1 VSGAVPTVVQ
11 AFARQLG
18 GPERPV
24 RVVQTHISIILLA
37 GADAYKFKKP
47 LQLDFLDFST
57 LAARRHF
64 CEEEL
69 RLNQRTA
76 PAIYLAV
83 LPVLGPVEAPRLG
96 RPECAEDADAALE
109 WVLHM
114 RRFDEHQV
122 LDELEARGACNA
134 GLIDPLAGCI
144 ARFHQGLLAEPRCT
158 PPLPLGR
165 PEGVRHW
172 AQDNFQSLRTLA
184 DAPWQP
190 EVAALAGW
198 TEQRY
203 AELLPLMRERHA
215 SGWVRECHGD
225 LHLGNLALIDGLPV
239 AFDAIEFN
247 AELRWIDVI
256 SDLAF
261 PVMDLLVR
269 GRDRWAWRLLNG
281 WLEQTGDFSGVA
293 LLPWYMVY
301 RALVRAKIALIQ
313 AGQEPAEQQATL
325 LARARAHLDLALRLS
340 AVPAP
345 RLVVVC
351 GLSGSG
357 KSTVAQTVAE
367 QLGAVRLRSD
377 VERKRLLGLT
387 PLQRPVGDAA
397 AGNTADAGVPAELLY
412 SAQATERTYARL
424 LNLAQGLLSAGV
436 SVVVDAACLREHE
449 RRTLLDLAAPLRV
462 PALLLRC
469 TAPAEVL
476 RQRVA
481 DRQQRND
488 DASDAGPA
496 VLERQLAFEE
506 ALSAPELAQAWV
518 LDTDMDRAALDAAVV
533 AGLQRWVA
541 G

>member
-1 VSGAVPTVVQ
+1 
-11 AFARQLG
+11 
-18 GPERPV
+18 
-24 RVVQTHISIILLA
+24 
-37 GADAYKFKKP
+37 
-47 LQLDFLDFST
+47 
-57 LAARRHF
+57 
-64 CEEEL
+64 
-69 RLNQRTA
+69 
-76 PAIYLAV
+76 
-83 LPVLGPVEAPRLG
+83 
-96 RPECAEDADAALE
+96 
-109 WVLHM
+109 
-114 RRFDEHQV
+114 
-122 LDELEARGACNA
+122 
-134 GLIDPLAGCI
+134 
-144 ARFHQGLLAEPRCT
+144 
-158 PPLPLGR
+158 
-165 PEGVRHW
+165 
-172 AQDNFQSLRTLA
+172 
-184 DAPWQP
+184 
-190 EVAALAGW
+190 
-198 TEQRY
+198 
-203 AELLPLMRERHA
+203 
-215 SGWVRECHGD
+215 
-225 LHLGNLALIDGLPV
+225 
-239 AFDAIEFN
+239 
-247 AELRWIDVI
+247 
-256 SDLAF
+256 
-261 PVMDLLVR
+261 
-269 GRDRWAWRLLNG
+269 
-281 WLEQTGDFSGVA
+281 
-293 LLPWYMVY
+293 
-301 RALVRAKIALIQ
+301 
-313 AGQEPAEQQATL
+313 
-325 LARARAHLDLALRLS
+325 
-340 AVPAP
+340 
-345 RLVVVC
+345 VVVC

>member
-1 VSGAVPTVVQ
+1 M
-11 AFARQLG
+11 
-18 GPERPV
+18 
-24 RVVQTHISIILLA
+24 VQTHISIVVLA

-47 LQLDFLDFST
+47 LRLDFLDFST

-69 RLNQRTA
+69 RLNRRTA

-83 LPVLGPVEAPRLG
+83 LPLLGPAEAPRLG

-134 GLIDPLAGCI
+134 GLIDQLAGCI

-158 PPLPLGR
+158 PPLSLCR

-184 DAPWQP
+184 DAAWQP

-215 SGWVRECHGD
+215 NGWVRECHGD

-269 GRDRWAWRLLNG
+269 GRERWAWRLLNG
-281 WLEQTGDFSGVA
+281 WLELTGDFGGVA
-293 LLPWYMVY
+293 LLSWYMVY

-313 AGQEPAEQQATL
+313 AGQEPADQQATL
-325 LARARAHLDLALRLS
+325 QARARAHLDLALRLS
-340 AVPAP
+340 VEPAP

-377 VERKRLLGLT
+377 VERKRLFGLA
-387 PLQRPVGDAA
+387 PLQRPSGVAA
-397 AGNTADAGVPAELLY
+397 MADETAQAGSSTGAPAGRPAGVPAELLY

-449 RRTLLDLAAPLRV
+449 RRTLLDLVAPLRV